1 MSRDGGLLFWLFNT
15 HLPDF
20 YLKSRFCQ
28 YFKLEPNNLQD
39 QSKGITS
46 ISTFKSHESPFQTS
60 TSSPLIS
67 V

>member
-28 YFKLEPNNLQD
+28 YFKLEPNNLQV